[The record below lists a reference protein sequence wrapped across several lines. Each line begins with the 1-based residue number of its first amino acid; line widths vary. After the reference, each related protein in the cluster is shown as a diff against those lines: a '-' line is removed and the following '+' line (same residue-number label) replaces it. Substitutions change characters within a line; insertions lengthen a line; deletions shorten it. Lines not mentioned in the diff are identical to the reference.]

1 MRLHLLGLIALAAC
15 ASEKSAGTTTANATE
30 TPPIPEQTTDIAG
43 SCPMMVEGTT
53 VELRDA
59 EGGVALVFVTE
70 GDVDELRAR
79 VDRMAET
86 HHEKMM
92 PMADATVQ
100 VEDVEHGAQVVFKP
114 ADPEQVAMMRLHIQ
128 KAATELE
135 SGACP
140 TAEVA
145 TSE

>member
-1 MRLHLLGLIALAAC
+1 MRLHLLSLIALAAC
-15 ASEKSAGTTTANATE
+15 ASEKSAGTIANASE

-43 SCPMMVEGTT
+43 TCPMMVEGTT

-70 GDVDELRAR
+70 GDVDDLRTR

-86 HHEKMM
+86 HHQKMM

-100 VEDVEHGAQVVFKP
+100 VEDVNGGAQVVFKP
-114 ADPEQVAMMRLHIQ
+114 AEPEQVDMMRLHIQ
-128 KAATELE
+128 KAAAELE